1 MQEYLNKDEIVFDCE
16 TDGFNATKIHVVSS
30 NNVTTGSER
39 SFIKYEQMRTFL
51 ENTNSVFIA
60 HNVESFDK
68 PTLERVL
75 GIKINATI
83 IDTLGLSWYLYPT
96 RQLHGL
102 AAWGEEFGVPKPEVE
117 DWDNQPIEVYV
128 NRCEEDVKIN
138 TQLWL
143 KIKKDLQ
150 TLYGKENFW
159 VAVDYICFKMK
170 CAALQEKCKWKLDVP
185 KAQELVVEFE
195 RRIEESKNTLQHVRP
210 KVPVYL
216 SKSRPKKAFKKDKSL
231 SSTAESWKAL
241 CEEHGYDFD
250 YQGEIKYIKGY
261 EEPNGGSPLQI
272 KSWLYSLGWN
282 PQLFA
287 YKRNKET
294 GDVKKI
300 EQIKNKDT
308 GDLCPDIVRLIEK
321 TPELQVLE
329 DLSVL
334 SHRKSVVQGFLDD
347 VDENGFIAA
356 RIQGFTNTL
365 RFRHKVFLNIPS
377 LRKPYG
383 KEIRGLL
390 IARSEDME
398 LMGADC
404 SSLEDRTGQHF
415 MWKYDPDYVRDM
427 MQDDFDPH
435 CDIAAEA
442 GLMTA
447 DEVSAYKLMDAQDL
461 KEIDYNGKHYVK
473 KTLALKRHAG
483 KSCNYASKYGAG
495 GPTIARAAGVSEAT
509 GNKLHKAYWK
519 RNWSLKKIA
528 EDCQVKQT
536 LGVKW
541 LWNPIANMWYWLKTD
556 KDKFSTL
563 NQGTGTYCFD
573 MWIKEVLKKRKQL
586 TGQAH
591 DEGIWEVKKG
601 YREQATKLL
610 KDSIQEVNKQLKLN
624 RDLDV
629 GVQFGENYGEIH

>member
-1 MQEYLNKDEIVFDCE
+1 MQEYQGKDEVVFDCE
-16 TDGFNATKIHVVSS
+16 TDGFSATKIHVVSS

-39 SFIKYEQMRTFL
+39 SFIKYEQMRSFL
-51 ENTNSVFIA
+51 ENPDSVFIA
-60 HNVESFDK
+60 HNCESFDK

-75 GIKINATI
+75 GIKIKATM

-102 AAWGEEFGVPKPEVE
+102 ASWGEEFGVPKPEVE
-117 DWDNQPIEVYV
+117 DWSDQPIEVYI
-128 NRCEEDVKIN
+128 NRCEEDVRIN
-138 TQLWL
+138 TALWL

-159 VAVDYICFKMK
+159 IAVDYICFKMK

-195 RRIEESKNTLQHVRP
+195 RKIEESKNTLQEVMP
-210 KVPVYL
+210 KVPVYVT
-216 SKSRPKKAFKKDKSL
+216 KTRPKKPFKKDQSL
-231 SSTAESWKAL
+231 SATGEAWKAL
-241 CEEHGYDFD
+241 CEEYGYDFD
-250 YQGEIKYIKGY
+250 YEGEIKYIKGY
-261 EEPNGGSPLQI
+261 DEPNGGSPLQI

-282 PQLFA
+282 PQLFV

-390 IARSEDME
+390 IARNDDME

-447 DEVSAYKLMDAQDL
+447 DEVKAYKLMDAQDV

-473 KTLALKRHAG
+473 KVLALKRHAG

-509 GNKLHKAYWK
+509 GNKLHKAYWS

-528 EDCQVKQT
+528 DDCIVKQA

-573 MWIKEVLKKRKQL
+573 MWIKEVLKRRQQL
-586 TGQAH
+586 TGQSH

-601 YREQATKLL
+601 YREQAAKLL
-610 KDSIQEVNKQLKLN
+610 KDAIQEVNKKLKLN

-629 GVQFGENYGEIH
+629 GVQFGPSYGDIH

>member
-1 MQEYLNKDEIVFDCE
+1 MVFW
-16 TDGFNATKIHVVSS
+16 I
-30 NNVTTGSER
+30 
-39 SFIKYEQMRTFL
+39 
-51 ENTNSVFIA
+51 
-60 HNVESFDK
+60 
-68 PTLERVL
+68 
-75 GIKINATI
+75 
-83 IDTLGLSWYLYPT
+83 
-96 RQLHGL
+96 
-102 AAWGEEFGVPKPEVE
+102 
-117 DWDNQPIEVYV
+117 
-128 NRCEEDVKIN
+128 
-138 TQLWL
+138 
-143 KIKKDLQ
+143 
-150 TLYGKENFW
+150 
-159 VAVDYICFKMK
+159 AVDYICFKMK

-195 RRIEESKNTLQHVRP
+195 RKIEESKNTLQEVMP
-210 KVPVYL
+210 KVPVYIT
-216 SKSRPKKAFKKDKSL
+216 KSRPKKPFKKDQSL
-231 SSTAESWKAL
+231 SATGESWKAL

-250 YQGEIKYIKGY
+250 YEGEIKYIKGY
-261 EEPNGGSPLQI
+261 DEPNGGSPLQI

-282 PQLFA
+282 PQLFV

-390 IARSEDME
+390 IARNDDME

-447 DEVSAYKLMDAQDL
+447 DEVAAYKLMDAQDV

-473 KTLALKRHAG
+473 KSLALKRHAG

-509 GNKLHKAYWK
+509 GNKLHKAYWS

-528 EDCQVKQT
+528 DDCIVKQA

-573 MWIKEVLKKRKQL
+573 MWIKEVLKRRQQL

-601 YREQATKLL
+601 YREQAAKLL
-610 KDSIQEVNKQLKLN
+610 KDAIQEVNKKLKLN

-629 GVQFGENYGEIH
+629 GVQFGPSYGDIH